1 MKRNFI
7 SLLALVFMAQVVFAV
22 DQNYYSSLNGKQDGT
37 LRSAVTSLVYTHHT
51 TAVGYNW
58 SFDDIDIVDH
68 EVLDMYSTCGWTEV
82 SGQCGNYSGVCGCYN
97 REHTVP
103 QSLFNSASPQVG
115 DRHHLFLTD
124 GKVNAVRSNYA
135 FGETNNTTTWNGV
148 TNGSSALGQ
157 LGNASYAYSSSVK
170 VFEPDDQYKGDIAR
184 AIMYMAVR
192 YATSNE
198 CRAYSSGSGNEY
210 PVTAWSSNE
219 MFSGSLSTNYGL
231 SDAAVQTFLKWHRED
246 KVSAKEIA
254 RNTGVEKLQHNRN
267 PFVDYPILVEYLW
280 GEKKGQS
287 FDVSNAV
294 GSFETAFVPGVSDGS
309 KDGSSVDPLDPDY
322 YAPVEGLSDS
332 LLKSKLAEV
341 TWSHYTKRY
350 SYGSGRNNT
359 WDAFWYTDRNEADN
373 SVVDMYSN
381 NKRYFNP
388 SDMTAS
394 VTDCDIEHMFPN
406 SWFGGKAG
414 NAHAYCDLH
423 HLVPS
428 DYSANRSK
436 SNRGP
441 GVPTDTTFNN
451 GVWVNGKD
459 AGRDN
464 LEVFCPPDE
473 YKGDFARAFFYIAMA
488 YGDTAVWQ
496 AEAVPNHM
504 TNSDWHEF
512 LPLTRDLLLEWHRN
526 DPVSEKERVRMNTVY
541 ELQGNRNP
549 FIDYPCLAEYIWGVR
564 QGEAFNLDCSDTPV
578 PPTKYTITW
587 SVDGKKSTSEVTKG
601 LRPSA
606 PSVTDCSESRVF
618 VGWTTSSTVSE
629 KPAELYTAATI
640 PAASKAATYY
650 AVYADK
656 ETEDG
661 GGEFA
666 LYSGDLTEGDYVI
679 YYNGKA
685 MKAEVASSRLG
696 YAEVSVSADK
706 IATEDASIIW
716 HLAQI
721 NGYWRIYNA
730 QENKYAAST
739 GTKNQAQ
746 LLEDGTDDKSQWTVS
761 GTATYEFVNKANT
774 AGGVNATLRN
784 NGTYGFACYA
794 TATGG
799 ALSLYKQSGK
809 VTYTNY
815 GLSCLTAK
823 KVTITYHSNDGKGQT
838 RVQETLQNTET
849 ELEANPFVRLHYSF
863 EGWSLSAGGSKA
875 YNDGGMIVPA
885 ADVDLYAVWKEDPK
899 YTLTFWNG
907 VAVYMSVTDYAG
919 EEIVGLADP
928 ESCERY
934 SFVGWSTMQ
943 YSADNTAEPEV
954 STPTIVPALNVNY
967 YAVYTKTDDA
977 EIGLT
982 NQYKKIISKDELTDA
997 NYLLVADTNKLL
1009 AMSTDWKNNYYLG
1022 SVEVT
1027 ENEGVITTDSS
1038 KIIWQIDE
1046 NAGTI
1051 TLNNSAAGYL
1061 YIEQSVKNGK
1071 TYYNIKLGDNTET
1084 NKFTYTVSEG
1094 VWVFSSTTYP
1104 ERQIEYYKTKAYW
1117 SYYIGQD
1124 APIYLYKQQESII
1137 QKTYYS
1143 TTLDCSIS
1151 PATALETEEV
1161 RIKARKMLINGQM
1174 YIVLDDRVYD
1184 VTGQR
1189 VR

>member
-1 MKRNFI
+1 MRRHFLLLVALIFTAQMIWGVDPSVSLTTYYAGIDGKATDSNDALRVQLCTII
-7 SLLALVFMAQVVFAV
+7 SKGYTSTGYSNLPSNIYAASSNPSDFYNGSNKTME
-22 DQNYYSSLNGKQDGT
+22 DIYSSKEYTSSQDGS
-37 LRSAVTSLVYTHHT
+37 SA
-51 TAVGYNW
+51 
-58 SFDDIDIVDH
+58 
-68 EVLDMYSTCGWTEV
+68 STCGTGW
-82 SGQCGNYSGVCGCYN
+82 NK
-97 REHTVP
+97 EHTVP
-103 QSLFNSASPQVG
+103 QSWFNEASPMKSDAHHVFPTDIKMNSTRSSYPYGENNAAKACNSYGYGHLGASTFPGYTGQVFDPGTKEECGGKCYRG
-115 DRHHLFLTD
+115 DLARVYFYMATRYRTTD
-124 GKVNAVRSNYA
+124 
-135 FGETNNTTTWNGV
+135 F
-148 TNGSSALGQ
+148 TNGSGGTSFTYTDGVADLT
-157 LGNASYAYSSSVK
+157 
-170 VFEPDDQYKGDIAR
+170 D
-184 AIMYMAVR
+184 YMK
-192 YATSNE
+192 NL
-198 CRAYSSGSGNEY
+198 
-210 PVTAWSSNE
+210 
-219 MFSGSLSTNYGL
+219 M
-231 SDAAVQTFLKWHRED
+231 LKWHHED
-246 KVSAKEIA
+246 PVSEKELL
-254 RNTGVEKLQHNRN
+254 RNNAIYAHQKNRN
-267 PFVDYPILVEYLW
+267 PYVDYPCLVEYIW
-280 GEKKGQS
+280 GEK
-287 FDVSNAV
+287 V
-294 GSFETAFVPGVSDGS
+294 GE
-309 KDGSSVDPLDPDY
+309 SVDLSALVSAYDASYTGNDCSGGGVEPLEPDY

-350 SYGSGRNNT
+350 SYGSGKNNT

-394 VTDCDIEHMFPN
+394 VADCDIEHMFPN
-406 SWFGGKAG
+406 SWFGAKAG

-441 GVPTDTTFNN
+441 GIPTDTTFNN

-541 ELQGNRNP
+541 GLQGNRNP

-587 SVDGKKSTSEVTKG
+587 SVDGKKSTLEVTKG

-606 PSVTDCSESRVF
+606 PSVTNCSEKRVF
-618 VGWTTSSTVSE
+618 VGWTTSSTVSD

-640 PAASKAATYY
+640 PAATKAATYY

-661 GGEFA
+661 GGDFA
-666 LYSGDLTEGDYVI
+666 LYSGELTEGDYVI

-685 MKAEVASSRLG
+685 MKATVASNRLG

-706 IATEDASIIW
+706 IAAEEASIIW
-716 HLAQI
+716 HLSQT

-730 QENKYAAST
+730 GESSYAAST

-746 LLEDGTDDKSQWTVS
+746 LLSDGSDDQSQWTVS
-761 GTATYEFVNKANT
+761 GTATYEFVNKAN
-774 AGGVNATLRN
+774 AAKSINANLRN

-794 TATGG
+794 TQTGG

-809 VTYTNY
+809 VTYMNY
-815 GLSCLTAK
+815 GLSCSTAK
-823 KVTITYHSNDGKGQT
+823 KVTITYHSNDGKGKT

-849 ELEANPFVRLHYSF
+849 ELETNPFVRTHYSF

-907 VAVYMSVTDYAG
+907 EAVYMSVTDYAG
-919 EEIVGLADP
+919 EEIVGLTDP
-928 ESCERY
+928 ESCEAY
-934 SFVGWSTMQ
+934 TFYGWSESQ
-943 YSADNTAEPEV
+943 YSADNTV
-954 STPTIVPALNVNY
+954 KPTFFVPTVIPNEDKTY
-967 YAVYTKTDDA
+967 YAVYSKTDDA
-977 EIGLT
+977 ETGLT
-982 NQYKKIISKDELTDA
+982 NQYKKIISKAELTDA
-997 NYLLVADTNKLL
+997 NYLVVADTNKLL
-1009 AMSTDWKNNYYLG
+1009 AMSTDWKNTYYLG

-1027 ENEGVITTDSS
+1027 ENEGVITTDNS
-1038 KIIWQIDE
+1038 KIIWNINESEYGLTFE
-1046 NAGTI
+1046 NTEK
-1051 TLNNSAAGYL
+1051 GYL
-1061 YIEQSVKNGK
+1061 YIEQSINGTK
-1071 TYYNIKLGDNTET
+1071 TYYNIKLGTNTAA
-1084 NKFTYTVSEG
+1084 NKFSCEVNEG
-1094 VWVFSSTTYP
+1094 VWVFSSVTYP
-1104 ERQIEYYKTKAYW
+1104 DRQIEYYKTKAYW
-1117 SYYIGQD
+1117 SYYNGQD
-1124 APIYLYKQQESII
+1124 APIYLYKQQEGIV
-1137 QKTYYS
+1137 QKTYYT
-1143 TTLDCSIS
+1143 TTLDCSTS

-1161 RIKARKMLINGQM
+1161 PIKARKMLINGQM

>member
-7 SLLALVFMAQVVFAV
+7 SLLALMIAAQVVLAV
-22 DQNYYSSLNGKQDGT
+22 DPNTNLSTYYSSIDGKSNSASSDALRTQLCTVISTGYVSTGYSSLPNSIYAASTDPSDFYNGSSKTMEDIYSSYPYTSSQSGS
-37 LRSAVTSLVYTHHT
+37 SAT
-51 TAVGYNW
+51 
-58 SFDDIDIVDH
+58 
-68 EVLDMYSTCGWTEV
+68 TCGTGW
-82 SGQCGNYSGVCGCYN
+82 NK
-97 REHTVP
+97 EHTVP
-103 QSLFNSASPQVG
+103 QSYFGEASPMKS
-115 DRHHLFLTD
+115 DAHHVFPTD
-124 GKVNAVRSNYA
+124 IKMNSVRSNYPY
-135 FGETNNTTTWNGV
+135 GENNASKDCSTYGYGHLGTSTFAGYSGTVFDPGEGGEYGSYKGDLARVYFYMVTRYRTTDF
-148 TNGSSALGQ
+148 TNGSGSISFTYTSGVANLT
-157 LGNASYAYSSSVK
+157 
-170 VFEPDDQYKGDIAR
+170 D
-184 AIMYMAVR
+184 YMK
-192 YATSNE
+192 NL
-198 CRAYSSGSGNEY
+198 
-210 PVTAWSSNE
+210 
-219 MFSGSLSTNYGL
+219 M
-231 SDAAVQTFLKWHRED
+231 LKWHRQD
-246 KVSAKEIA
+246 PVSEKERI
-254 RNTGVEKLQHNRN
+254 RNNAIYAHQKNRN
-267 PFVDYPILVEYLW
+267 PYVDYPCLVEYIW
-280 GEKKGQS
+280 GEKVGES
-287 FDVSNAV
+287 VELSALVSAYDASYTGNDCS
-294 GSFETAFVPGVSDGS
+294 GGGVE
-309 KDGSSVDPLDPDY
+309 PLEPDY

-350 SYGSGRNNT
+350 SYGSGKNNT

-406 SWFGGKAG
+406 SWFGGKPG

-541 ELQGNRNP
+541 GLQGNRNP

-679 YYNGKA
+679 YYGGKA
-685 MKAEVASSRLG
+685 MKATVASNRLG

-716 HLAQI
+716 HLSQT

-730 QENKYAAST
+730 GENSYAAST
-739 GTKNQAQ
+739 GVANKAQ
-746 LLEDGTDDKSQWTVS
+746 LLADGSDDHAQWTVS
-761 GTATYEFVNKANT
+761 GTATYEFVNKAN
-774 AGGVNATLRN
+774 AAKSINANLRN

-794 TATGG
+794 TQTGG

-815 GLSCLTAK
+815 GLSCSTAK

-849 ELEANPFVRLHYSF
+849 ELETNPFVRSHYSF

-899 YTLTFWNG
+899 FTLTFWNG
-907 VAVYMSVTDYAG
+907 EAVYMSVTDYAG
-919 EEIVGLADP
+919 EAIEGLTDP

-977 EIGLT
+977 GTGLT
-982 NQYKKIISKDELTDA
+982 NQYKKIISKAELTDA
-997 NYLLVADTNKLL
+997 NYLVVADTSKLL
-1009 AMSTDWKNNYYLG
+1009 AMSTDWKNTYYLG

-1027 ENEGVITTDSS
+1027 ENEGVITTENS

-1061 YIEQSVKNGK
+1061 YIEQSVKNEK

-1084 NKFTYTVSEG
+1084 NKFAYTVSEG
-1094 VWVFSSTTYP
+1094 VWVFSSATYSD
-1104 ERQIEYYKTKAYW
+1104 RQLEFYTKKAYW
-1117 SYYIGQD
+1117 SYYNGQD
-1124 APIYLYKQQESII
+1124 APIYLYKQQEGII
-1137 QKTYYS
+1137 QKTYYT

>member
-7 SLLALVFMAQVVFAV
+7 SLLALMIAAQVVLAV
-22 DQNYYSSLNGKQDGT
+22 DPNTNLFTYYSSIDGKSNSASSDALRTQLCTVISTGYVSTGYSSLPNNIYAASTNPSDFYNGSSKTMEDIYSSKAYVAGDAGS
-37 LRSAVTSLVYTHHT
+37 SAT
-51 TAVGYNW
+51 
-58 SFDDIDIVDH
+58 
-68 EVLDMYSTCGWTEV
+68 TCGTGW
-82 SGQCGNYSGVCGCYN
+82 NK
-97 REHTVP
+97 EHTVP
-103 QSLFNSASPQVG
+103 QSYFGEASPMKS
-115 DRHHLFLTD
+115 DAHHVFPTD
-124 GKVNAVRSNYA
+124 IKMNSVRSNYPY
-135 FGETNNTTTWNGV
+135 GENNASKDCSTYGYGHLGTSTFAGYSGTVFDPGEGGEYGSYKGDLARVYFYMVTRYRTTDF
-148 TNGSSALGQ
+148 TNGSGSISFTYTSGVANLT
-157 LGNASYAYSSSVK
+157 
-170 VFEPDDQYKGDIAR
+170 D
-184 AIMYMAVR
+184 YMK
-192 YATSNE
+192 NL
-198 CRAYSSGSGNEY
+198 
-210 PVTAWSSNE
+210 
-219 MFSGSLSTNYGL
+219 M
-231 SDAAVQTFLKWHRED
+231 LKWHRQDPVSD
-246 KVSAKEIA
+246 KERI
-254 RNTGVEKLQHNRN
+254 RNNAIYAHQKNRN
-267 PFVDYPILVEYLW
+267 PYVDYPCLVEYIW
-280 GEKKGQS
+280 GEKVGES
-287 FDVSNAV
+287 VELSALVSAYDASYTGNDCS
-294 GSFETAFVPGVSDGS
+294 GGG
-309 KDGSSVDPLDPDY
+309 VDPLDPDY

-332 LLKSKLAEV
+332 LLKSKLAEL

-350 SYGSGRNNT
+350 SYGSGKNST
-359 WDAFWYTDRNEADN
+359 WEAFWYTDRNEADN

-381 NKRYFNP
+381 NKRYFK

-406 SWFGGKAG
+406 SWFGGESG
-414 NAHAYCDLH
+414 NKHAYCDLH
-423 HLVPS
+423 HLVPA

-459 AGRDN
+459 GGRDN

-473 YKGDFARAFFYIAMA
+473 YKGDFARAFFYIATT

-496 AEAVPNHM
+496 KEAVPNHM
-504 TNSDWHEF
+504 SNSDWHEF

-541 ELQGNRNP
+541 GLQGNRNP

-666 LYSGDLTEGDYVI
+666 LYKGELTEGDYVI
-679 YYNGKA
+679 YYNDKA
-685 MKAEVASSRLG
+685 MNATVASNRLG

-716 HLAQI
+716 HLSQTS
-721 NGYWRIYNA
+721 GYWRIYNA
-730 QENKYAAST
+730 GESSYAAST
-739 GTKNQAQ
+739 GTKNQAK
-746 LLEDGTDDKSQWTVS
+746 LLSDGSDDQAQWTVS
-761 GTATYEFVNKANT
+761 GTATYEFVNKAN
-774 AGGVNATLRN
+774 AAKSINANLRN
-784 NGTYGFACYA
+784 NGDYGFACYA
-794 TATGG
+794 TQTGG

-815 GLSCLTAK
+815 GLSCSTAK

-849 ELEANPFVRLHYSF
+849 ELETNPFVRTHYSF

-899 YTLTFWNG
+899 FTLTFWNG
-907 VAVYMSVTDYAG
+907 EAVYMSVTDYAG
-919 EEIVGLADP
+919 ETIEGLTEP

-954 STPTIVPALNVNY
+954 STPTTVPAMNVNY

-982 NQYKKIISKDELTDA
+982 NQYKKIISKAELTDA
-997 NYLLVADTNKLL
+997 NYLVVADTSKLL
-1009 AMSTDWKNNYYLG
+1009 AMSTDSKNTYYLG

-1027 ENEGVITTDSS
+1027 ANDEVITTENS

-1051 TLNNSAAGYL
+1051 MLNNSAAGYL
-1061 YIEQSVKNGK
+1061 YIEQSDKNEK
-1071 TYYNIKLGDNTET
+1071 TYYNIKLGNNTET
-1084 NKFTYTVSEG
+1084 NKFAYTVSEG
-1094 VWVFSSTTYP
+1094 VWVFSSATYKD
-1104 ERQIEYYKTKAYW
+1104 RQLEFYTKKAYW
-1117 SYYIGQD
+1117 SCYNGQD
-1124 APIYLYKQQESII
+1124 APIYLYKQQEGIV

-1143 TTLDCSIS
+1143 TTLDCSTS